1 MFFNILVCVERSPS
15 ARKAVEEAVDLARAQ
30 NSKLTLMSVAPPVS
44 GFVTLGGVS
53 NEQMTAEVEQ
63 WADRNVAE
71 AAASLPDD
79 VVAHTLRRS
88 GHVGEEIVKELDRG
102 GYDLV
107 VLGSRGRGA
116 AREGLL
122 GSVNGYVHF
131 HSHVPVLS
139 VPADEE
145 AG

>member
-1 MFFNILVCVERSPS
+1 VFLNILVGVDRSPS
-15 ARKAVEEAVDLARAQ
+15 ALKAIEQAVDLARAQ

-44 GFVTLGGVS
+44 GYVTLGGVS
-53 NEQMTAEVEQ
+53 IEQMTAELEQ

-88 GHVGEEIVKELDRG
+88 GHVGEEIVKEVEKGR
-102 GYDLV
+102 YDLV
-107 VLGSRGRGA
+107 VLGSRGRGPA
-116 AREGLL
+116 SEGLF

-131 HSHVPVLS
+131 HSRIPVLS
-139 VPADEE
+139 VPADEQ
-145 AG
+145 AD